1 MRWPDNHAMGSTVT
15 FPGTK
20 AMSALGQGTWH
31 MGRNRL
37 KRNTEAN
44 AIRLGLDLGMTLL
57 DTAEMY
63 NDAELVV
70 GKALTGRRDEA
81 FVVTKV
87 LPSNASLPGTISACE
102 RSLKRLNIDCIDL
115 YLLHWNGSIP
125 VSETLE
131 AFVRLQQQGK
141 IAAFGVSNFDTHDM
155 EEAWVEPGGDTI
167 ATNQVLYNLECRGAE
182 WSLMPWC
189 RKHRVPLMAYSPL
202 NQGRMNFPVLQG
214 VADRHSATPSQVAL
228 AWLLHQYQ
236 VVVIPK
242 SADPAHI
249 RENHRATEIILTAG
263 DLQEIDRLFP
273 PPSGEQPL
281 GML

>member
-1 MRWPDNHAMGSTVT
+1 MGSTVT

-20 AMSALGQGTWH
+20 AKSALGQGTWH

-37 KRNTEAN
+37 KRNSEAN

-141 IAAFGVSNFDTHDM
+141 IAAFGSVTSIPMT
-155 EEAWVEPGGDTI
+155 W
-167 ATNQVLYNLECRGAE
+167 
-182 WSLMPWC
+182 
-189 RKHRVPLMAYSPL
+189 RKHGLNPVGTLSPL
-202 NQGRMNFPVLQG
+202 TRCCTTSN
-214 VADRHSATPSQVAL
+214 
-228 AWLLHQYQ
+228 
-236 VVVIPK
+236 
-242 SADPAHI
+242 
-249 RENHRATEIILTAG
+249 AG
-263 DLQEIDRLFP
+263 E
-273 PPSGEQPL
+273 PSGA
-281 GML
+281 